1 LDLWHA
7 LAVAADQPSWLKL
20 VIRLERTIG
29 RPIESAVRSNAYFD
43 LLTQANRTHGKLTR
57 LTNGWTEGWLHLL
70 NLPTGSD
77 VRKLQAQLSRVERK
91 LGRLAKQVEE
101 RQGEQAG

>member
-1 LDLWHA
+1 M
-7 LAVAADQPSWLKL
+7 AAEQPAWLKL
-20 VIRLERTIG
+20 VLRLERTIG

-43 LLTQANRTHGKLTR
+43 VLTQANRTHARLSR
-57 LTNGWTEGWLHLL
+57 LTDSWTEEWLHLW

-101 RQGEQAG
+101 NGAAGDGEH

>member
-1 LDLWHA
+1 MA
-7 LAVAADQPSWLKL
+7 GEQPTWLKL
-20 VIRLERTIG
+20 VLRAERAIG
-29 RPIESAVRSNAYFD
+29 RPIESAVRSSTYFD
-43 LLTQANRTHGKLTR
+43 LLTQANRTTAKLTR
-57 LTNGWTEGWLHLL
+57 LADGWTEEWLHLL

-101 RQGEQAG
+101 SRGEQGE

>member
-1 LDLWHA
+1 
-7 LAVAADQPSWLKL
+7 VATEQPTWLKL
-20 VIRLERTIG
+20 VLRLERAIG
-29 RPIESAVRSNAYFD
+29 RPIESAVRSSTYFD
-43 LLTQANRTHGKLTR
+43 LLTQANRTHAKLTR
-57 LTNGWTEGWLHLL
+57 LTDGWTEEWLHLL

-101 RQGEQAG
+101 SQGEQVE